1 MGLDSGDN
9 GLQFLGADALAIIL
23 AVLPPLQQ
31 EVRALGNG
39 LATAFELISLLAQ
52 VATDHPVDAGHFF
65 EDLGAFLLEGGRDHS
80 LGLYCIYHI
89 QHFGRKSSK
98 PCFFLTQATTS
109 SCPPCRPR
117 TRTATNANRGNKRE
131 GTDPAIN
138 REDN

>member
-98 PCFFLTQATTS
+98 TCFFLTQATTS
-109 SCPPCRPR
+109 SCTPGIGSAAYSGDGGA
-117 TRTATNANRGNKRE
+117 ATN
-131 GTDPAIN
+131 
-138 REDN
+138 